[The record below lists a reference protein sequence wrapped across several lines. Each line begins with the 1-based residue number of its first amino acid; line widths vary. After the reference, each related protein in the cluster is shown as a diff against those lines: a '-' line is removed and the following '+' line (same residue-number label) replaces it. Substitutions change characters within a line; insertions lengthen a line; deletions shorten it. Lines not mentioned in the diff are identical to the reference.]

1 MPSSRRRFLEDL
13 AYGVALA
20 PAAARPAAAQSDGKP
35 LVCRVVDAASGRA
48 TAARIR
54 LVDAGGEEVV
64 PIGHPETLSEKAQEG
79 DVRIQRRRFA
89 YVNGS
94 FEVDPRRLPLRY
106 QVIKGYEY
114 TIAEGDLTAEQLR
127 GGATIPLSR
136 WSRLAGRNWYSG
148 DIHIHHIAPKTCR
161 LEMEAEDLNVANIL
175 SSDFTE
181 DQAVFEGR
189 VNSNSGGDRL
199 IYVNQEFRN
208 HHLGHMCLLNLKKLI
223 EPVKPAHPY
232 QHPLHLDVC
241 DRVHAQGGY
250 VSWAHFPSWPGAE
263 SPLDVAMEK
272 LDGLEIMSVLEP
284 REFPLYLK
292 QVVTDAEPN
301 SGLHLWYR
309 FLNCGFRLTATAGT
323 DKMTTWVT
331 AGSNRVYAQ
340 LEGAFTYQSWID
352 ALKAGNTFV
361 SNSPLLS
368 LTVNG
373 RPPGATL
380 HLEAKKSKAI
390 EIHAAVDSQL
400 PCHRLEIVANGQVV
414 AQATPSGARYH
425 AELRLEH
432 PLNQSSWIA
441 ARAYEDIDPYRA
453 RGIDFSKIHNE
464 DGTLHGNLYGT
475 RRPET
480 VFAHTSPVYAIR
492 DGAPIRS
499 WDDAQYYVRYL
510 ERAIQWLQ
518 KDAKFAKPGD
528 LEASVEA
535 FRMGR
540 AIYEKRAGEA
550 MAQRKAA
557 AR

>member
-1 MPSSRRRFLEDL
+1 MPSSRRRFLENL
-13 AYGVALA
+13 ACGAALA
-20 PAAARPAAAQSDGKP
+20 PARARPAAPQSDGKP
-35 LVCRVVDAASGRA
+35 LLCHVVDAASARA

-54 LVDAGGEEVV
+54 LVDARGQEVV
-64 PIGHPETLSEKAQEG
+64 PIGHPETLSPRAQEG
-79 DVRIQRRRFA
+79 DVRIQRRRYA

-94 FEVDPRRLPLRY
+94 FEIDPRRLPLRY

-114 TIAEGDLTAEQLR
+114 TIAEGDLTADHLR
-127 GGATIPLSR
+127 LGVATIPLAR
-136 WSRLAGRNWYSG
+136 WSRLVDRNWYSG
-148 DIHIHHIAPKTCR
+148 DIHIHHISPQTCR

-175 SSDFTE
+175 TSDFTE
-181 DQAVFEGR
+181 DQAEFEGR
-189 VNSNSGGDRL
+189 VNVNSGGERL

-208 HHLGHMCLLNLKKLI
+208 HQLGHMCLLNLKKLI
-223 EPVKPAHPY
+223 EPVKPAQPVQY
-232 QHPLHLDVC
+232 PLHLDIC
-241 DRVHAQGGY
+241 DRVRAQGGY

-340 LEGAFTYQSWID
+340 LQGAFSYQAWID
-352 ALKAGNTFV
+352 ALKAGNTFIT
-361 SNSPLLS
+361 NSPLLS

-373 RPPGATL
+373 KPPGATL
-380 HLEAKKSKAI
+380 NLEAKRSKAI
-390 EIHAAVDSQL
+390 EIRATVESQL
-400 PCHRLEIVANGQVV
+400 PCHRLEIVVNGRAV
-414 AQATPSGARYH
+414 AQATPSGVRYH
-425 AELRLEH
+425 AEIHLEH
-432 PLNQSSWIA
+432 PLSQSCWIT

-453 RGIDFSKIHNE
+453 RGVDFTRIHNE
-464 DGTLHGNLYGT
+464 NGTLHGNLYGT

-480 VFAHTSPVYAIR
+480 VFAHTSPVYVIR
-492 DGAPIRS
+492 DGTPIRS
-499 WDDAQYYVRYL
+499 WDDAQYYIRYL
-510 ERAIQWLQ
+510 DRAIQWLK
-518 KDAKFAKPGD
+518 KDAKFAKPDD

-535 FRMGR
+535 FRRGR
-540 AIYEKRAGEA
+540 AIYEKRAAEA
-550 MAQRKAA
+550 R
-557 AR
+557 RPG

>member
-1 MPSSRRRFLEDL
+1 MASSRRRFLENL
-13 AYGVALA
+13 AGAVALV
-20 PAAARPAAAQSDGKP
+20 PSTAAGQSGGKP
-35 LVCRVVDAASGRA
+35 LACRVVDAATGKA

-54 LVDAGGEEVV
+54 LLDARGEEVV
-64 PIGHPETLSEKAQEG
+64 PIGHPETLPEGAQQG
-79 DVRIQRRRFA
+79 DVRIQRRRYA
-89 YVNGS
+89 YVNGG
-94 FEVDPRRLPLRY
+94 FEVDPRLLPLRY

-114 TIAEGDLTAEQLR
+114 TIAEGTLTADQAR
-127 GGATIPLSR
+127 NGVATIPLSR
-136 WSRLAGRNWYSG
+136 WSRLAGRDWYSG
-148 DIHIHHIAPKTCR
+148 DIHIHHISPKTCR

-175 SSDFTE
+175 TSDFTN
-181 DQAVFEGR
+181 DQEEFEGR
-189 VNSNSGGDRL
+189 INANSGGDRL

-223 EPVKPAHPY
+223 DPVKPAHPY

-284 REFPLYLK
+284 REFPLYLT

-340 LEGAFTYQSWID
+340 LEGGFTYQSWID

-373 RPPGATL
+373 KPPGATL
-380 HLEAKKSKAI
+380 NLASRQSKAL
-390 EIHAAVDSQL
+390 EISAAVDSQL
-400 PCHRLEIVANGQVV
+400 PCHRLEIVANGEVI
-414 AQATPSGARYH
+414 AQATPSGKRYH
-425 AELRLEH
+425 AEIHLEH
-432 PLNQSSWIA
+432 PLRQSCWIA
-441 ARAYEDIDPYRA
+441 ARAHEDIDPYQT
-453 RGIDFSKIHNE
+453 RGLDFTKIHNE
-464 DGTLHGNLYGT
+464 DGTLHGSLYGT

-480 VFAHTSPVYAIR
+480 VFAHTSPVYVNR

-510 ERAIQWLQ
+510 DRAIQWLQ

-535 FRMGR
+535 FRVGR
-540 AIYEKRAGEA
+540 AIYEKRAREA
-550 MAQRKAA
+550 MEQRKAA